1 MITAFGDFVG
11 REEFVS
17 SLERMSEEENVPGAV
32 LIEGQRG
39 SGKKTLAKSL
49 AAAILCKS
57 REKRPCG
64 VCSSCKKA
72 VTGHPDILLENGG
85 DKGVLS
91 VDDIRRLRKEASVMP
106 VESSR
111 KVMIITGSMAP
122 PAQNALLKTLEE
134 PPAGVTFIIT
144 VRRREEMLDTVVS
157 RCMPVLLT
165 PLAISDVEEFLQRK
179 FSDVP
184 KEEIRRAAERS
195 EGFIGAAEELLFSE
209 KSDCDEALKKMLQ
222 STAKGDAVG
231 FLKAVMP
238 FEKDVASFAD
248 VIVTAG
254 GVFRDAYM
262 KKEGAAEEIFGYAAE
277 VDALCGA
284 MTSKRLAECYRSC
297 EKTAARLKENPKMN
311 LLLTVLCAELIR

>member
-1 MITAFGDFVG
+1 
-11 REEFVS
+11 
-17 SLERMSEEENVPGAV
+17 
-32 LIEGQRG
+32 
-39 SGKKTLAKSL
+39 
-49 AAAILCKS
+49 
-57 REKRPCG
+57 
-64 VCSSCKKA
+64 
-72 VTGHPDILLENGG
+72 
-85 DKGVLS
+85 
-91 VDDIRRLRKEASVMP
+91 MP

-165 PLAISDVEEFLQRK
+165 PLAVSDVEEFLQRK
-179 FSDVP
+179 FSDVK

>member
-11 REEFVS
+11 REELVS

-32 LIEGQRG
+32 LIEGSKRQ
-39 SGKKTLAKSL
+39 
-49 AAAILCKS
+49 
-57 REKRPCG
+57 REKD
-64 VCSSCKKA
+64 SCQKPRRRHTLQIEGKA
-72 VTGHPDILLENGG
+72 ALRGLFLLQ
-85 DKGVLS
+85 KGR
-91 VDDIRRLRKEASVMP
+91 DG
-106 VESSR
+106 SSR
-111 KVMIITGSMAP
+111 YIARKQGRQGRSLGGRHKTAEKRGLRHARREQPKGHDNNGKHGS

-165 PLAISDVEEFLQRK
+165 PLAVSDVEEFLQRK
-179 FSDVP
+179 FSDVK
-184 KEEIRRAAERS
+184 KEGNSPRGRTVGGLYRRGGRTPFLGKNPVVTKRS
-195 EGFIGAAEELLFSE
+195 
-209 KSDCDEALKKMLQ
+209 KKMLQ
-222 STAKGDAVG
+222 STARGRRRL
-231 FLKAVMP
+231 LKAVMP

-262 KKEGAAEEIFGYAAE
+262 KKRGAAEKFSGYAAE

-297 EKTAARLKENPKMN
+297 EKTAARLKENPKIN
-311 LLLTVLCAELIR
+311 LLLTVLCAEL